1 MNRGDFVHVQLPKT
15 FRIVSSGRY
24 ETVNGF
30 VSTSSGFALGTFAG
44 ASPALNFAIPKSVL
58 DELTADGL
66 VTATTIDLYDDARNP
81 VLSQATFDRY
91 ASLLKKLA
99 SVQVDDGP

>member
-15 FRIVSSGRY
+15 FRIVSPGRY
-24 ETVNGF
+24 QTVNGF
-30 VSTSSGFALGTFAG
+30 VSTSSGFALGTFSA
-44 ASPALNFAIPKSVL
+44 APTPLNFTIPKSVL
-58 DELTADGL
+58 DDLTADGL

-81 VLSQATFDRY
+81 VTSESNFNRY
-91 ASLLKKLA
+91 VSLLKRLA

>member
-15 FRIVSSGRY
+15 FRIVSPGRY
-24 ETVNGF
+24 QTVNGF
-30 VSTSSGFALGTFAG
+30 ISTSSGFALGTFTG
-44 ASPALNFAIPKSVL
+44 SPTALNFSIPKSVL

-81 VLSQATFDRY
+81 VTSQANFDRY
-91 ASLLKKLA
+91 TSLLKRLA
-99 SVQVDDGP
+99 GAQVDDGP